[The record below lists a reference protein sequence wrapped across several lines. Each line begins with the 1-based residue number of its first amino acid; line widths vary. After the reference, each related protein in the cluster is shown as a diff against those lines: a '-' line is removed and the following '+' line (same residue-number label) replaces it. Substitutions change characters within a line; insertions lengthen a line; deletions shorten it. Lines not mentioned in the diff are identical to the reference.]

1 MSAARSAVRCT
12 QWRGYATAGVRACRN
27 ARGPTRRRLCRGRSG
42 AQIAMAT
49 EDLSREIILD
59 HYQNPR
65 NHGRLEHPTLAN
77 RGNNP
82 LCGDEIEISVGIDE
96 QGQII
101 REIAFTGRGC
111 SISQAS
117 ASMMTEVVKGQK
129 LDDAEAAVKRFTQ
142 RMANR
147 EPPPPELE
155 EELDALQGVKKYP
168 ARVKCALLPWT
179 TLRETVQLYRRRDPA
194 PPDGHETLVLDCA
207 DAP

>member
-1 MSAARSAVRCT
+1 MT
-12 QWRGYATAGVRACRN
+12 T
-27 ARGPTRRRLCRGRSG
+27 
-42 AQIAMAT
+42 MT

-65 NHGRLEHPTLAN
+65 NHGRLEHPTVAN
-77 RGNNP
+77 RGHNP
-82 LCGDEIEISVGIDE
+82 LCGDEIELSVGIDE
-96 QGQII
+96 HEERI

-117 ASMMTEVVKGQK
+117 ASMMTDAVKGKK
-129 LDDAEAAVKRFTQ
+129 LAEAEEAVQRFTQ

-147 EPPPPELE
+147 EPPPRELD

-179 TLRETVQLYRRRDPA
+179 TLRETVDLYRHRDTRA
-194 PPDGHETLVLDCA
+194 AGETLVLDCA

>member
-1 MSAARSAVRCT
+1 
-12 QWRGYATAGVRACRN
+12 
-27 ARGPTRRRLCRGRSG
+27 
-42 AQIAMAT
+42 MAT

-77 RGNNP
+77 RGHNP
-82 LCGDEIEISVGIDE
+82 LCGDEIELSVAID
-96 QGQII
+96 QQDGCI

-117 ASMMTEVVKGQK
+117 ASMMTEVVKGK
-129 LDDAEAAVKRFTQ
+129 NLDDATSAVQNFTQ
-142 RMANR
+142 RMSNR
-147 EPPPPELE
+147 EAPPAELE

-179 TLRETVQLYRRRDPA
+179 TLRETVDLYRHREPASDYRD
-194 PPDGHETLVLDCA
+194 GLDCA

>member
-1 MSAARSAVRCT
+1 MTT
-12 QWRGYATAGVRACRN
+12 Q
-27 ARGPTRRRLCRGRSG
+27 
-42 AQIAMAT
+42 
-49 EDLSREIILD
+49 DLSREIILD

-65 NHGRLEHPTLAN
+65 NHGRLDNPTVAN
-77 RGNNP
+77 RGHNP
-82 LCGDEIEISVGIDE
+82 LCGDEIELSVGIDAE
-96 QGQII
+96 EERI
-101 REIAFTGRGC
+101 RDIAFAGRGC

-117 ASMMTEVVKGQK
+117 ASMMTEAVKGMK
-129 LDDAEAAVKRFTQ
+129 LAEAEAAVQKFAQ

-147 EPPPPELE
+147 EPPPTDLE

-194 PPDGHETLVLDCA
+194 PADGHETLVLDCA

>member
-1 MSAARSAVRCT
+1 
-12 QWRGYATAGVRACRN
+12 
-27 ARGPTRRRLCRGRSG
+27 
-42 AQIAMAT
+42 MAT

-77 RGNNP
+77 RGHNP
-82 LCGDEIEISVGIDE
+82 LCGDEIEISIGIDE
-96 QGQII
+96 QEGRI
-101 REIAFTGRGC
+101 RDIAFAGRGC

-129 LDDAEAAVKRFTQ
+129 LDDAEAAVQRFTQ
-142 RMANR
+142 QMSTRGA
-147 EPPPPELE
+147 PPKELE

-179 TLRETVQLYRRRDPA
+179 TLRETVDMYRHREPRPA
-194 PPDGHETLVLDCA
+194 TADEVLALDCA
-207 DAP
+207 EAS

>member
-1 MSAARSAVRCT
+1 LSI
-12 QWRGYATAGVRACRN
+12 Q
-27 ARGPTRRRLCRGRSG
+27 
-42 AQIAMAT
+42 
-49 EDLSREIILD
+49 DLSREIILD

-77 RGNNP
+77 RGHNP
-82 LCGDEIEISVGIDE
+82 LCGDEIEISIGIDE
-96 QGQII
+96 QGQLI

-117 ASMMTEVVKGQK
+117 ASMMTEIVKGQN
-129 LDDAEAAVKRFTQ
+129 LADAEAAVSSFTQ

-147 EPPPPELE
+147 DPAPVELE

-179 TLRETVQLYRRRDPA
+179 TLRETVDMYRHREPSSA
-194 PPDGHETLVLDCA
+194 GGNGAAQLDCA

>member
-1 MSAARSAVRCT
+1 
-12 QWRGYATAGVRACRN
+12 
-27 ARGPTRRRLCRGRSG
+27 
-42 AQIAMAT
+42 MASD
-49 EDLSREIILD
+49 DLSREIILD

-65 NHGRLEHPTLAN
+65 NRGRLEHPTLAN

-82 LCGDEIEISVGIDE
+82 LCGDEIEVSLNIDE
-96 QGQII
+96 QEGRIC
-101 REIAFTGRGC
+101 EILFTGRGC

-129 LDDAEAAVKRFTQ
+129 IEDAEVAVQRFTQ

-179 TLRETVQLYRRRDPA
+179 TLRETVDLYKHREPSHVQGEAFVR
-194 PPDGHETLVLDCA
+194 DCA

>member
-1 MSAARSAVRCT
+1 
-12 QWRGYATAGVRACRN
+12 
-27 ARGPTRRRLCRGRSG
+27 
-42 AQIAMAT
+42 MAT
-49 EDLSREIILD
+49 DDLSRKIILD

-65 NHGRLEHPTLAN
+65 NHGRLENPTLAN
-77 RGNNP
+77 RGHNP
-82 LCGDEIEISVGIDE
+82 LCGDEIEISIGIDE
-96 QGQII
+96 EGELI

-117 ASMMTEVVKGQK
+117 ASMMTEVVKGRK
-129 LDDAEAAVKRFTQ
+129 LDEAEAAVQGFTQ

-147 EPPPPELE
+147 QPPPSELE

-179 TLRETVQLYRRRDPA
+179 TLRETVDLYRHRESSTVNGNGVA
-194 PPDGHETLVLDCA
+194 VDCA